1 MMDATTRAAIFKQ
14 AAQEQLSSEPTVE
27 MTFGGLPF
35 TVRRVDRE
43 AWTLSGRLPQAL
55 TAKVIKL
62 VSAGK
67 AEVTT
72 ADMSAEDAEH
82 FLRFQRDLVMAAVV
96 APKLVIEDRAL
107 AEDEI
112 SYQWLV
118 ENFKD
123 AVLDIF
129 EHQMLGAPGVP
140 VRTTK
145 GEVPLSAV
153 EGFRDQDEGA
163 SAVGSGSGVP

>member
-1 MMDATTRAAIFKQ
+1 MDATTRAAIFKQ
-14 AAQEQLSSEPTVE
+14 TAQGLLASEPTVE
-27 MTFGGLPF
+27 MIFAGLPF

-43 AWTLSGRLPQAL
+43 GWALSGRLPQAL
-55 TAKVIKL
+55 TSKVIKL
-62 VSAGK
+62 VNAGK
-67 AEVTT
+67 TEVTT

-82 FLRFQRDLVMAAVV
+82 FLRFQRDLVIAAVV
-96 APKLVIEDRAL
+96 APKLVIEDRPL
-107 AEDEI
+107 SDDEI

-153 EGFRDQDEGA
+153 ENFRHEHEGA
-163 SAVGSGSGVP
+163 PAAGSGADVP

>member
-1 MMDATTRAAIFKQ
+1 M
-14 AAQEQLSSEPTVE
+14 
-27 MTFGGLPF
+27 
-35 TVRRVDRE
+35 
-43 AWTLSGRLPQAL
+43 
-55 TAKVIKL
+55 

-67 AEVTT
+67 TEITT

-82 FLRFQRDLVMAAVV
+82 FLRFQRDLVIAAVA
-96 APKLVIEDRAL
+96 APKLVFEDRPL
-107 AEDEI
+107 ADDEI
-112 SYQWLV
+112 SYQWLI

-153 EGFRDQDEGA
+153 ENFRDEHEGA
-163 SAVGSGSGVP
+163 SAAGSGADVQ